1 MNDTIADA
9 AAPTLEL
16 LRDARLFVRR
26 AGALARLESERTA
39 RIRLTA
45 DQIHHPDAPGDVVVR
60 HGRLRLSEFLGDGRE
75 VCRAVLQAGF
85 CFTIHGPAAARTG
98 TPLDVCVLMALG
110 DAELWRLPPGTFAR
124 LDATTDHLAEE
135 YR

>member
-1 MNDTIADA
+1 MNDTTADA

-45 DQIHHPDAPGDVVVR
+45 DQIHHLDAPGDFVVR
-60 HGRLRLSEFLGDGRE
+60 HGRLRLSEFLDDGRE

-85 CFTIHGPAAARTG
+85 CFMIHGAAAARTG

-110 DAELWRLPPGTFAR
+110 DAELWRLPSGTFAR